1 MSLIVSAFVDP
12 KTFPQVCKKFSAGHI
27 QTGLMD
33 FLPPQVCGRSCR
45 GIRLD
50 VFTFREYS
58 VGGGGVWERGHVVG
72 RGCEVGRG
80 DEGGSGD
87 EGWVWSRMKYEIS
100 RM

>member
-1 MSLIVSAFVDP
+1 MSRDP
-12 KTFPQVCKKFSAGHI
+12 VGCFYFSWV
-27 QTGLMD
+27 
-33 FLPPQVCGRSCR
+33 FGR
-45 GIRLD
+45 
-50 VFTFREYS
+50 
-58 VGGGGVWERGHVVG
+58 GGGVWERGHVVG